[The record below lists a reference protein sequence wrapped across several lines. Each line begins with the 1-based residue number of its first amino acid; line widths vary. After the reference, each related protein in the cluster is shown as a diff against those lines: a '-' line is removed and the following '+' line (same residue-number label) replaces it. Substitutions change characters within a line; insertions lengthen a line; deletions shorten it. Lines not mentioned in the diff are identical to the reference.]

1 MTDFVP
7 KTPHERGLRNTEAPR
22 QSRDEFLK
30 NWQAWSEDWAGRTNE
45 RRKK

>member
-1 MTDFVP
+1 MADFVP
-7 KTPHERGLRNTEAPR
+7 KTPHERGKHAVPDRV
-22 QSRDEFLK
+22 SRDEFLK